1 MRSFSLIMENMSF
14 IWKPSKNPVRLVCFS
29 ILASCTSSMKTA
41 ASPTALR
48 STMVDLSAVGDAAVF
63 IDEVQLASIEKH
75 TRRTG
80 FLEGFHMKDMFSMM
94 RENDLIWNYEIGRAS
109 CRERV

>member
-1 MRSFSLIMENMSF
+1 LGYLWAGAKVPIRSAM
-14 IWKPSKNPVRLVCFS
+14 C
-29 ILASCTSSMKTA
+29 LA
-41 ASPTALR
+41 
-48 STMVDLSAVGDAAVF
+48 TMVDLSAVGDAAVF

-94 RENDLIWNYEIGRAS
+94 RENDLIWNYVISNYLLGRAP
-109 CRERV
+109 RVRHPPLER